1 MVGRLNAEN
10 ASHCFLDFDIDNHRS
25 KLAKAA
31 AFVHATDSRYGFSS
45 KDIRKLGGSELGRIQ
60 DLIST
65 DHEWSGSEIEVKPPS
80 SGNRVVLQLYWDVA
94 PIACENF
101 ATLCANG
108 SMGTGGKTVPAPI
121 GESGKPLTYRSST
134 VHRIIPGFIVQ
145 GGDVRTEPYT

>member
-1 MVGRLNAEN
+1 M
-10 ASHCFLDFDIDNHRS
+10 
-25 KLAKAA
+25 
-31 AFVHATDSRYGFSS
+31 
-45 KDIRKLGGSELGRIQ
+45 
-60 DLIST
+60 
-65 DHEWSGSEIEVKPPS
+65 
-80 SGNRVVLQLYWDVA
+80 A